1 MILDRNIRVVFYEWY
16 NKPEN
21 MLTDLNEHSLERSP
35 SNLTDILPVPP
46 TGRMFGTYYSKD
58 LEIGQDEKKNRQLPS
73 GLSVFGYPN
82 VGRWY
87 SLHFHELFSDLD
99 GRRGPNV
106 LSLSGTSWLSHSSQ
120 WHITIPPQGLLDP
133 SIEAQEAITN
143 KPGNS
148 FISHN
153 MCGRKRH

>member
-1 MILDRNIRVVFYEWY
+1 NIQVVFYEWY

-58 LEIGQDEKKNRQLPS
+58 LEIGQSERKNGPIPS

-87 SLHFHELFSDLD
+87 TMYFHQLFTDLD
-99 GRRGPNV
+99 GKRGPNV
-106 LSLSGTSWLSHSSQ
+106 LALSAPPGSHTPRAGILTSLHRAFST
-120 WHITIPPQGLLDP
+120 
-133 SIEAQEAITN
+133 
-143 KPGNS
+143 
-148 FISHN
+148 
-153 MCGRKRH
+153 RH

>member
-35 SNLTDILPVPP
+35 SNLMDILPVPP

-58 LEIGQDEKKNRQLPS
+58 LEIGQDEGTNRPLPS

-87 SLHFHELFSDLD
+87 FLHFHELFSDLD
-99 GRRGPNV
+99 SRSGPNV
-106 LSLSGTSWLSHSSQ
+106 LSLSGTSWMPHSSRWQ
-120 WHITIPPQGLLDP
+120 IARVT
-133 SIEAQEAITN
+133 EA
-143 KPGNS
+143 
-148 FISHN
+148 
-153 MCGRKRH
+153 RL